1 MGGLISWWSK
11 NGVAANL
18 LMIAVLVT
26 GIMAFL
32 RMEREVFP
40 SATFNG
46 ATISVIWPGASPRD
60 MEEQVILRV
69 EEAISDVD
77 GVVHVDANAREGL
90 ATINVEGKDT
100 VDQTRFLNEIKNR
113 VDGISTFP
121 SDAFPPVVQLWRN
134 QNGAMFLGLYGDLT
148 ERELNR
154 MARSLR
160 DELAQVPNGSPLINL
175 FGDSKEEVS
184 IEVSEEALRRF
195 GLTFDDVARAVRGSS
210 VNLSGGQVRTDT
222 GNVAIGVRALADTK
236 EEFEAIVVRQLAS
249 GAVIRVRDVANVV
262 DGFEDRK
269 QKRMLNGQPAI
280 LMRVLAPEDL
290 NIVKLSRAIN
300 TWVEEKNEELGD
312 TAQLYV
318 WFDTSDIYFARME
331 LVSSNAAIGLV
342 LVLIILLLFLRPAVA
357 FWVTAGI
364 AVSFAGAF
372 IFMPVTGVS
381 LNMLSLFAFLLVIGV
396 VVDDAIIVGES
407 IHNQVEDGT
416 AKGVDAAIIGAQ
428 LVAKPVLFAV
438 ITTMIAF
445 LPWLFISGGTAQFT
459 KHITLTIIF
468 ALTFSLVECFFIL
481 PSHLAHMK
489 QQNKEGVYYRLQ
501 RGFSEG
507 ILTFA
512 DYVYR
517 PIVTI
522 AVKARYITAALF
534 TVAFAVAVALM
545 AQGWVSF
552 KFSPEVQ
559 STFISLEV
567 RLPEGSSFNRSV
579 QIYDDVYDA
588 AERMKEKMGQVDGE
602 DYVKSVYIRADEGQV
617 TSYMTI
623 IDSDKRKES
632 AEEAAEIFRDEV
644 GAIPDAEEI
653 NIGYTINNSGPDLSF
668 GIEADELEELR
679 LATLDV
685 QNYLNSLPGVYDV
698 RNNLQSA
705 TDELRINLKP
715 GAERFGLTL
724 ADVSRQVRQ
733 AFFGEEVQ
741 RLPRDGQDVRVMVR
755 YPSADRSSLATLE
768 NMRIRTADGREVA
781 LNAVAEASFEPS
793 YKRIERRDRK
803 RSARISGE
811 IREGVDRAA
820 VMKSFREDFVPEWR
834 RRHPEADLA
843 QRGDQEAQAE
853 FLAEFLSLYLI
864 ALFAMY
870 MLLAIAF
877 SSYWQPMLIMTA
889 IPFGFMGAM
898 FGHFLFGIDFALF
911 SFFGVGAAAGVVVND
926 NLVLIDY
933 VNRLRAQ
940 GEGALAALVKAGV
953 GRFRPIMLTS
963 FTTFIGLL
971 PIMFETSTDA
981 QFLKPTVVAL
991 AFGVLFATAV
1001 TLIFVPSMYAV
1012 GADIARFYRWAW
1024 TGKKQ
1029 PSIGEGHS
1037 KESDYEE
1044 HTTEIGGDHE
1054 ADLGGGHR
1062 DLQGQANLTGKQRR
1076 NPLWGPAE

>member
-18 LMIAVLVT
+18 LMIAVFVT
-26 GIMAFL
+26 GMMAFL
-32 RMEREVFP
+32 RIEREVFP

-60 MEEQVILRV
+60 VEDQIILRV
-69 EEAISDVD
+69 EEAISDID
-77 GVVHVDANAREGL
+77 GVVHVDATAREGI

-100 VDQTRFLNEIKNR
+100 VDQTGFLNEVKNR

-121 SDAFPPVVQLWRN
+121 NDAFPPVVSLWRN
-134 QNGAMFLGLYGDLT
+134 QNGALFMGLYGDLS

-154 MARSLR
+154 LARSLR
-160 DELAQVPNGSPLINL
+160 DELAQVPDGSPLINL
-175 FGDSKEEVS
+175 FGASKEEVS
-184 IEVSEEALRRF
+184 IEVSEAALRRY

-222 GNVAIGVRALADTK
+222 GNVAIGVRSLADTQ

-249 GAVIRVRDVANVV
+249 GAVVRVRDVATVI

-280 LMRVLAPEDL
+280 LIQVLAPEDL

-300 TWVEEKNEELGD
+300 DWVAEKNEELGD

-331 LVSSNAAIGLV
+331 LVSSNAAIGLI

-357 FWVTAGI
+357 VWVTVGI

-372 IFMPVTGVS
+372 IFMPLTGVS

-445 LPWLFISGGTAQFT
+445 MPWLFISGGTAQFT

-489 QQNKEGVYYRLQ
+489 PQNKEGVYYRMQ

-507 ILTFA
+507 ILSFA
-512 DYVYR
+512 DRIYR
-517 PIVTI
+517 PIITLAI
-522 AVKARYITAALF
+522 KARYITAALF

-579 QIYDDVYDA
+579 QIYEEVQA
-588 AERMKEKMGQVDGE
+588 GALRMKEKMGQVKGE
-602 DYVKSVYIRADEGQV
+602 DYVQSIYVRADEGQV
-617 TSYMTI
+617 TAYMTI

-632 AEEAAEIFRDEV
+632 AEDAAEIFRDEV

-668 GIEADELEELR
+668 GIESNELEELR

-685 QNYLNSLPGVYDV
+685 QNYLSSLPGVYDV

-705 TDELRINLKP
+705 TDELRIELKP

-755 YPSADRSSLATLE
+755 YPSEDRSSLSTLD
-768 NMRIRTADGREVA
+768 NMRVRTADGREVA
-781 LNAVAEASFEPS
+781 LNAVAQASFEPS
-793 YKRIERRDRK
+793 YKRVERRDRK

-811 IREGVDRAA
+811 LREGVDRAA
-820 VMKSFREDFVPEWR
+820 IMKNFREDFIPEWR
-834 RRHPEADLA
+834 RRHPEASA
-843 QRGDQEAQAE
+843 RTARRSGGA
-853 FLAEFLSLYLI
+853 SRIPGRNSSRSIMI

-877 SSYWQPMLIMTA
+877 SSYWQPH
-889 IPFGFMGAM
+889 P
-898 FGHFLFGIDFALF
+898 
-911 SFFGVGAAAGVVVND
+911 
-926 NLVLIDY
+926 
-933 VNRLRAQ
+933 R
-940 GEGALAALVKAGV
+940 
-953 GRFRPIMLTS
+953 
-963 FTTFIGLL
+963 
-971 PIMFETSTDA
+971 
-981 QFLKPTVVAL
+981 
-991 AFGVLFATAV
+991 
-1001 TLIFVPSMYAV
+1001 
-1012 GADIARFYRWAW
+1012 
-1024 TGKKQ
+1024 
-1029 PSIGEGHS
+1029 
-1037 KESDYEE
+1037 
-1044 HTTEIGGDHE
+1044 
-1054 ADLGGGHR
+1054 
-1062 DLQGQANLTGKQRR
+1062 
-1076 NPLWGPAE
+1076 